1 VSEVVALQRRRQ
13 QQQHLAQQQQAR
25 WAQLSIAHT
34 MHTMY
39 TPCTY
44 HGHGHTT
51 HPVQA
56 HWAQQQL
63 NDRQPVGAVKLSRH
77 PSQSEASPLKLKGLS
92 YSFLLDEVML
102 ADEH

>member
-1 VSEVVALQRRRQ
+1 
-13 QQQHLAQQQQAR
+13 
-25 WAQLSIAHT
+25 
-34 MHTMY
+34 
-39 TPCTY
+39 
-44 HGHGHTT
+44 
-51 HPVQA
+51 VQA

>member
-1 VSEVVALQRRRQ
+1 MHIPWSWTHYAPRAGALG
-13 QQQHLAQQQQAR
+13 
-25 WAQLSIAHT
+25 
-34 MHTMY
+34 
-39 TPCTY
+39 TY